1 MSFIRAAQMEEDA
14 SVGPSASVDWEAMST
29 LPQEPPRPGGHLELP
44 VNEQLERAKLWD
56 PAEQPVIDDLTDEE
70 EAEFLAAIA
79 R

>member
-1 MSFIRAAQMEEDA
+1 
-14 SVGPSASVDWEAMST
+14 
-29 LPQEPPRPGGHLELP
+29 
-44 VNEQLERAKLWD
+44 VNDQLERARLWD